1 MMPLQFVSA
10 QRLVLDIFVQ
20 QLQFSG
26 TSLLKENN
34 TTITQINITG
44 KIMKKKCNADS
55 FVQ

>member
-1 MMPLQFVSA
+1 MMPLQFVLA

-34 TTITQINITG
+34 TIITPINITG
-44 KIMKKKCNADS
+44 KIMKQKCNADS